1 MTTKLLLLCIA
12 FVTSNFAY
20 SQSFTVSELIK
31 IHNYDLDGFDTYVTE
46 KGYKY
51 YKNDD
56 SEYALSSSYVYSLKG
71 SAEAFI
77 STFQYKLKNKKMVSF
92 QTFDSK
98 TYLLLKSE
106 IKNLG
111 FRYLNTETNKGST
124 FLNYSKGNIEI
135 TLASSTQ
142 NNGTI
147 TSYEISV
154 AKI

>member
-1 MTTKLLLLCIA
+1 MTTKLLLLCLA
-12 FVTSNFAY
+12 FITSNFAY
-20 SQSFTVSELIK
+20 SQNFTVSELIK
-31 IHNYDLDGFDTYVTE
+31 INNYDLDSFDTYVTE

-51 YKNDD
+51 YKNED
-56 SEYALSSSYVYSLKG
+56 SEYALSSSYAFSVKG

-92 QTFDSK
+92 QTFNSK
-98 TYLLLKSE
+98 TYLLLKAE

-111 FRYLNTETNKGST
+111 FKYVNIETYNGKT